1 LELLLVMVEMSRHTS
16 VLVAVVTE
24 KSNCSHVGVSC
35 SHPEL
40 FFTVSVGREC
50 VSFFYISWGLAGSEI
65 SSVYNGCVLFPY
77 NQVRFRCGNWFGTPE
92 PKEDEEIRLLER
104 C

>member
-1 LELLLVMVEMSRHTS
+1 MVEIVVDTS
-16 VLVAVVTE
+16 SLLVAVVTE
-24 KSNCSHVGVSC
+24 KHCSHVGVSC
-35 SHPEL
+35 SHPI